1 MSRIYNQ
8 PMKKRSVYYALSFI
22 ALEVFF
28 LTANCLAQTK
38 ALYVQS
44 EDQLNKITL
53 SLTGDGKLSYNVTR
67 RNKTIIANSP
77 LGLNCDDQDF
87 TSGLSVVKISPVQKK
102 REQYEL
108 KVANNKSVDHVLIHK
123 SITFKNAQGAL
134 MILDLVAGKEGV
146 AFRYRFLDGD
156 KKMRVIKDELTGFH
170 IAQNAKGWLEPYNK
184 AGKYE
189 PGYEDFYVN
198 VNSGDPI
205 VGSRNPSVGWCMPAL
220 FNVNDN
226 KSWVLI
232 AESGTDGSYP
242 GCHLKPDSKGGI
254 YQIAFAEKDEKYT
267 LPLAD
272 KEHAYP
278 ESTLPWVMPWRTI
291 IIGDA
296 AGDILLSTL
305 ITDLAPASKIEDAS
319 WIESGKAAW
328 SWWSHPDDHS
338 PKIYDE
344 FTDLSAAFGF
354 KYTLFDAG
362 WEKANREGKIIDH
375 AIAKGVQPLVWG
387 YSSEYFDPETRK
399 ARFRQLAE
407 MGVKGVKIDFW
418 CSDRQEVLAAIQSVF
433 EDAAKEHLLVNLHGT
448 TVPRGWH
455 RTWPNYMTAEA
466 ILGTESYFYEPRFP
480 DKAAEQNTVLPFT
493 RNVAG
498 PADYTPFALTMRK
511 FPRVNTAVHELAMAM
526 IYTSGIIHFADS
538 KEVFDSLP
546 AQVKNLLKEMPATWD
561 KTEYII
567 AEPGK
572 SIVLSRQKG
581 ALHYIVG
588 INGTNNKLPVS
599 LDLKKLGKGFSKFRL
614 ISEGKDQLMEFNVQT
629 APIGSSWPYT
639 LAPKG
644 GFIIQFIK

>member
-1 MSRIYNQ
+1 MKNRFIYC
-8 PMKKRSVYYALSFI
+8 SLSLI

-28 LTANCLAQTK
+28 LTANCFAQTK
-38 ALYVQS
+38 ALNVQS
-44 EDQLNKITL
+44 EDHLNKITL
-53 SLTGDGKLSYNVTR
+53 SLTRDGRLSYKVTR
-67 RNKTIIANSP
+67 RNKVIIDDSP
-77 LGLNCDDQDF
+77 LGLNCNDQDF
-87 TSGLSVVKISPVQKK
+87 TTGLSVVEVSAVQKK

-108 KVANNKSVDHVLIHK
+108 KVANNKSVDHVLEHR
-123 SITFKNAQGAL
+123 SITFKNKQAAL
-134 MILDLVAGKEGV
+134 MIVDLAAGKEGV
-146 AFRYRFLDGD
+146 AFRYRFQDVNKQVRL
-156 KKMRVIKDELTGFH
+156 IKEELTGFH
-170 IAQNAKGWLEPYNK
+170 IAQNAKGWLQPYDK
-184 AGKYE
+184 AGDYT
-189 PGYEDFYVN
+189 PGYEDFYLN
-198 VNSGDPI
+198 VKSGDPI
-205 VGSRNPSVGWCMPAL
+205 VGARNPSVGSCMPAL
-220 FNVNDN
+220 FNVNEN

-232 AESGTDGSYP
+232 AESATEGSYP
-242 GCHLKPDSKGGI
+242 GCHLRPDAKGGI
-254 YQIAFAEKDEKYT
+254 YQVAFAEKDEKYT

-291 IIGDA
+291 IIGDR

-319 WIESGKAAW
+319 WIEPGKAAW

-338 PKIYDE
+338 PKIYNE
-344 FTDLSAAFGF
+344 FTDLSASFGF

-362 WEKANREGKIIDH
+362 WEKANREGKIIEH
-375 AIAKGVQPLVWG
+375 AIAKGIQPLVWG
-387 YSSEYFDPETRK
+387 YSSEYFNPEKRK
-399 ARFRQLAE
+399 ARFRQLAG

-418 CSDRQEVLAAIQSVF
+418 CSDRQEVVAAIQSVF

-480 DKAAEQNTVLPFT
+480 EKAAEQNTVLPFT

-511 FPRVNTAVHELAMAM
+511 FARVNTAVHELAMAM

-546 AQVKNLLKEMPATWD
+546 AEVKNLIKDMPATWD
-561 KTEYII
+561 KTECIM

-588 INGTNNKLPVS
+588 INGTHNKLAVKM
-599 LDLKKLGKGFSKFRL
+599 DLKKWDKEFSKFRI
-614 ISEGKDQLMEFNVQT
+614 ISEGKDQLMEFNIQT
-629 APIGSSWPYT
+629 YAISSAWSYVLP
-639 LAPKG
+639 PKG

>member
-1 MSRIYNQ
+1 MKNRFIYC
-8 PMKKRSVYYALSFI
+8 SLSLI

-28 LTANCLAQTK
+28 LTANCFAQTK

-44 EDQLNKITL
+44 EDHLNKITL
-53 SLTGDGKLSYNVTR
+53 SLTGDGRLSYKVTR
-67 RNKTIIANSP
+67 RNKTIIDDSP

-87 TSGLSVVKISPVQKK
+87 TSGLSVVEISPAQKK

-108 KVANNKSVDHVLIHK
+108 KVANNKSVDHVLESR
-123 SITFKNAQGAL
+123 SITFKNRQGAV
-134 MILDLVAGKEGV
+134 MILDLIAGKEGV
-146 AFRYRFLDGD
+146 AFRYRFQDGD
-156 KKMRVIKDELTGFH
+156 ERVRSIKDELTGFR
-170 IAQNAKGWLEPYNK
+170 IVQNSKGWLEPYNK
-184 AGKYE
+184 AGKYT
-189 PGYEDFYVN
+189 PGYEDFYLN
-198 VNSGDPI
+198 VNSGGPI
-205 VGSRNPSVGWCMPAL
+205 VNSRNPSVGWCMPAL
-220 FNVNDN
+220 FNVNEN

-242 GCHLKPDSKGGI
+242 GCHLKPDATGGI
-254 YQIAFAEKDEKYT
+254 YQVAFAEKDEKYT

-278 ESTLPWVMPWRTI
+278 ESNLPWVMPWRTI
-291 IIGDA
+291 IIGDQ

-305 ITDLAPASKIEDAS
+305 ITDLAPPSKIEDAS
-319 WIESGKAAW
+319 WIEPGKAAW

-338 PKIYDE
+338 PEIYNE
-344 FTDLSAAFGF
+344 FTDLSASFGF

-362 WEKANREGKIIDH
+362 WEKANRDGKIIDH
-375 AIAKGVQPLVWG
+375 AISKGIQPLVWG
-387 YSSEYFDPETRK
+387 YSSEYFDPEKRK
-399 ARFRQLAE
+399 ARFKQLAQ

-418 CSDRQEVLAAIQSVF
+418 CSDRQEVMAAIQSVF

-480 DKAAEQNTVLPFT
+480 EKAAEQNTVLPFT

-511 FPRVNTAVHELAMAM
+511 FPRVNTGVHELAMAM

-546 AQVKNLLKEMPATWD
+546 VQVKNLLKEMPATWD

-572 SIVLSRQKG
+572 SIVLSRQKD

-599 LDLKKLGKGFSKFRL
+599 LDLKKWGKGFSKFRL

-629 APIGSSWPYT
+629 YSLSSAWSYV